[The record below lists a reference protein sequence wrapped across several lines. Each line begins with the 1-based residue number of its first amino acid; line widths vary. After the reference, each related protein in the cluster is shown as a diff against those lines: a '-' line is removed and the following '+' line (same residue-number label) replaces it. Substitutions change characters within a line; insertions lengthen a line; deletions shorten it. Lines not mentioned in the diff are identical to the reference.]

1 MRGRIDR
8 SNVNWSPELL
18 NTSVTY
24 HDCYTNVFN
33 GYTKDVMNLSNCPQF
48 VLDLTNTARYENP
61 VYIMLSRHYLNYDD
75 MLGNDQTYILISL
88 QVYRTEGPRYL
99 VKERDAAEV
108 ITKSISFT
116 NAPYTLC
123 RFMLPPGHFT
133 YSVIV
138 MSCKEEPR
146 NLKTFNFSIQV
157 RFHNDVHGSVK
168 PISDFPKY
176 HFLTRVAGEWK
187 SDNNGGRPSEITY
200 ATNPMYH
207 FRLDRP
213 TFLNARM
220 ETLENADAAVYLRL
234 LSEDSVAE
242 KRLSAASAIAESDGF
257 MRGACVL
264 EKELPPGAY
273 VLIASQYIK
282 KNAVQYTLSVRSSHP
297 LILSESQTHS
307 IPLPELGAELQLN
320 YTFIRVLYENSTGYS
335 VLGVRGFAQAEKWV

>member
-48 VLDLTNTARYENP
+48 VLDLTNTTRYENP

-88 QVYRTEGPRYL
+88 QIYRTEGPRYL

-133 YSVIV
+133 YSVVV
-138 MSCKEEPR
+138 MSCKEKPR

-187 SDNNGGRPSEITY
+187 SDNNGGRPSEI
-200 ATNPMYH
+200 
-207 FRLDRP
+207 
-213 TFLNARM
+213 
-220 ETLENADAAVYLRL
+220 
-234 LSEDSVAE
+234 LS
-242 KRLSAASAIAESDGF
+242 
-257 MRGACVL
+257 
-264 EKELPPGAY
+264 
-273 VLIASQYIK
+273 LIHI
-282 KNAVQYTLSVRSSHP
+282 
-297 LILSESQTHS
+297 
-307 IPLPELGAELQLN
+307 
-320 YTFIRVLYENSTGYS
+320 
-335 VLGVRGFAQAEKWV
+335 